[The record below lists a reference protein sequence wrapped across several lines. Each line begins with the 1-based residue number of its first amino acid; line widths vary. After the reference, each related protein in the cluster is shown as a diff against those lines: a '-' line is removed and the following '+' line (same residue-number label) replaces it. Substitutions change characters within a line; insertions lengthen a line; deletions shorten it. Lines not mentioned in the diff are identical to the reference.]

1 MMHSKRRHAMLS
13 ICMIIKNEER
23 LLDKCLDAVSS
34 LGAELII
41 VDTGSTDA
49 SIDIAGRYTDRL
61 YEYKWCN
68 DFSAARNFAVSKA
81 SNDCILSLD
90 ADEVLDTFQ
99 LSRLKKCIEKCTDD
113 TTDYPP
119 LGRIVCKN
127 HYSNNGE
134 ENVLVEKL
142 PRIFSKSHYHFE
154 GIVHEQLVPLDPA
167 AKKTY
172 IDSSLEFNHYG
183 YYGDE
188 DFIKNKSD
196 RNISLLKAMLEETP
210 DDPYIMYQIGKSH
223 FMRGDYASSCQIFG
237 ECLYHDLDPKLEYVQ
252 DLVESYGYSLLNTGQ
267 YEAALGL
274 EGVYNEFS
282 ISCEFVFL
290 MGLIYMNNAL
300 FDKAVR
306 EFRKATAFKTCK
318 IAGTNSYR
326 ANYNIGVIHECTGN
340 IKAAKNFYIKCNNY
354 APALNRLVSLK

>member
-1 MMHSKRRHAMLS
+1 MLS

-23 LLDKCLDAVSS
+23 LLDKCLDAVSR

-49 SIDIAGRYTDRL
+49 SIDIAGRYTDNL
-61 YEYKWCN
+61 YEYEWCN
-68 DFSAARNFAVSKA
+68 DFSEARNFAVSKA

-90 ADEVLDTFQ
+90 ADEILDTFQ

-167 AKKTY
+167 AKKSY
-172 IDSSLEFNHYG
+172 IDSSMEFNHYG

-188 DFIKNKSD
+188 DFIKNKSEYD
-196 RNISLLKAMLEETP
+196 GYIHIGWVISTCDDFFDEAKKLASQNNILLINGKDFAEML
-210 DDPYIMYQIGKSH
+210 IVAGI
-223 FMRGDYASSCQIFG
+223 SS
-237 ECLYHDLDPKLEYVQ
+237 
-252 DLVESYGYSLLNTGQ
+252 
-267 YEAALGL
+267 L
-274 EGVYNEFS
+274 EGGD
-282 ISCEFVFL
+282 L
-290 MGLIYMNNAL
+290 
-300 FDKAVR
+300 
-306 EFRKATAFKTCK
+306 
-318 IAGTNSYR
+318 
-326 ANYNIGVIHECTGN
+326 
-340 IKAAKNFYIKCNNY
+340 
-354 APALNRLVSLK
+354 